1 MPRRVFSVMT
11 ITVATFFALMLIV
24 IVFSSLTD
32 GDIEDAGSILQFDK
46 ALLVKLVIQWF
57 NILLLTFVLIRV
69 LYNPVMKFMAER
81 TERIKNDIESARL
94 GSREAQERKADYDKL
109 IADIEKEKEEILNK
123 AHRDAVEEHD
133 RLVFDAQ
140 EQAKHLLAMA
150 DDEIRIHRENESDE
164 IRRQII
170 EISSMIAARF
180 IEASIDGETHDRYI
194 AEALED
200 WSDRKW
206 QA

>member
-1 MPRRVFSVMT
+1 MT

>member
-1 MPRRVFSVMT
+1 MT
-11 ITVATFFALMLIV
+11 ITVATFFVLMVIV

-32 GDIEDAGSILQFDK
+32 GDIADAGSILQFDK

-94 GSREAQERKADYDKL
+94 GSQEAQERKAEYEKL
-109 IADIEKEKEEILNK
+109 IAGIEKEKEEILNK

-150 DDEIRIHRENESDE
+150 DEEIKIQRENASDE

-170 EISSMIAARF
+170 EISSMMAARF
-180 IEASIDGETHDRYI
+180 VEVSLDSETHDRYI
-194 AEALED
+194 SEALED